1 MLFLRAIF
9 STFFLLVC
17 INAFSQFTD
26 DFTDGDFTA
35 NPAWTGDDTVFTIV
49 NISGNNM
56 LRSNKQIASTSFYLS
71 TPSTQVNDCQWEFYL
86 NLQFNTSSANYV
98 DIFLTSDQ
106 TNLLAPG
113 INGYFVRV
121 GNTQDDIC
129 LYKRVAG
136 VNTKIIDGID
146 GITNFSNN
154 ILKIKV
160 TRTLANV
167 WELYRDIT
175 GTGTNYFLEG
185 TVTDASIL
193 TSSVFGIFIAQST
206 NSFFNKHFFD
216 DFYAGPIIYDLTPPA
231 IVSATP
237 VSATELDV
245 LFDENVEL
253 ITSETALNYSVNNGI
268 GNPVSAVRDGLN
280 FKLVHL
286 TFSNSFIS
294 NSPYTLTVNNVED
307 YSNNAVTNATAN
319 FVYYLLST
327 ANYRDVVINEILA
340 DPDPQVG
347 LPNKEFIEIYN
358 PGNKYFQLSGWKF
371 SDGSSTGTLSNYI
384 LKPND
389 YLILCKSSDT
399 IYYKFFGPVM
409 GLNTWPALNN
419 TGDNITLQSN
429 TGTLIDAVNYSDT
442 WYGDAGKKNGGWT
455 LEQINPETPCSG
467 VNNWKASINPN
478 GGTPA
483 AQNSLYNNSPDTTK
497 PNLTS
502 VVMNTNFQADFF
514 FDKNMDSLS
523 LANAIYTIN
532 NGIAVTLV
540 QPIAPDFSG
549 VRLDFFPILD
559 SATAYTLTITN
570 ATDCPGNP
578 LNNNT
583 LLFGIGVKP
592 QPFELI
598 INEIF
603 ANPSN
608 PISLPEYEFVEL
620 YNTSGKVLLLD
631 GLLFSDA
638 VSSTTI
644 PKGVLL
650 PNGYVILCPSS
661 NQSLYSPYGYTIG
674 LTNWPSL
681 NNSGDNL
688 SLKNT
693 LNQII
698 SNVNYSDTWYK
709 NELKKNGGWTLEMID
724 PNNPCGEG
732 DNWAASTHASGG
744 TPGKI
749 NSVFG
754 NNPDTEGPKLL
765 KADALNDSTVL
776 LTFNETIDS
785 NSAVFASYII
795 DNGITVASRKISRK
809 TIELYLLNKLQ
820 IQTTY
825 TVEVNGLND
834 CIGNSIGTQN
844 KALFALPE
852 QAVPL
857 DVVINEVLFN
867 PRTGGS
873 DFVEIINRSQKNINL
888 LNWKLANHDNQ
899 TISNLKNISDTPYL
913 LKPGEYLVLTKDTV
927 NIRTEYPNAKPGRFV
942 QMASLPSY
950 NNSEGTVIL
959 INNLDEV
966 CDRFDYTEKMHFPLL
981 KDKKG
986 ISLERIDFNRPSSD
1000 ATNWHSAAENVGFAT
1015 PGFENSQFQAGEGT
1029 NELSLEPEIF
1039 SPDNDGYNDVLNIHY
1054 DFGEPGFVG
1063 SIFIYDNEG
1072 RIFRKL
1078 IQNELL
1084 ASKGTISWNG
1094 IGDNYEKA
1102 RIGIYIVFFE
1112 VYNLSGAVK
1121 RYKKPCVVGGFI
1133 GK

>member
-1 MLFLRAIF
+1 MLFFRVIF

-17 INAFSQFTD
+17 INTFAQFTD
-26 DFTDGDFTA
+26 DFSDGDFTA
-35 NPAWTGDDTVFTIV
+35 NPIWTGDDTVFTVI
-49 NISGNNM
+49 NSGGNNL

-106 TNLLAPG
+106 ANLLAPG

-129 LYKRVAG
+129 LYKRVSG
-136 VNTKIIDGID
+136 VNTKIIDGLD
-146 GITNFSNN
+146 GVTNFSNN
-154 ILKIKV
+154 ILKIKI

-167 WELYRDIT
+167 WELHRDIT
-175 GTGTNYFLEG
+175 GTGANYFLEG
-185 TVTDASIL
+185 TVTDASVL
-193 TSSVFGIFIAQST
+193 TSNSFGIFITQST

-216 DFYAGPIIYDLTPPA
+216 DFYVGPIIYDLTPPA

-253 ITSETALNYSVNNGI
+253 ITSETSLNYSVNNGI
-268 GNPVSAVRDGLN
+268 GTPISAIRDGLN

-286 TFSNSFIS
+286 TFANSFIS

-307 YSNNAVTNATAN
+307 YSNNVVTNATAN
-319 FVYYLLST
+319 FIYYLLST
-327 ANYRDVVINEILA
+327 ASYRDVVINEILA

-371 SDGSSTGTLSNYI
+371 SDGSSTDILSNYI

-389 YLILCKSSDT
+389 FLILCKSSDT

-429 TGTLIDAVNYSDT
+429 TNTLIDALSYSDT
-442 WYGDAGKKNGGWT
+442 WYGDAGKKSGGWT
-455 LEQINPETPCSG
+455 LEQINPETPCTG
-467 VNNWKASINPN
+467 LNNWKASNDPN

-483 AQNSLYNNSPDTTK
+483 AQNSLYNNNPDTTK
-497 PNLTS
+497 PNLIS
-502 VVMNTNFQADFF
+502 VLMNTNFQADFF
-514 FDKNMDSLS
+514 FDKSMDSLS
-523 LANAIYTIN
+523 LANATYALN
-532 NGIAVTLV
+532 NGITVTLV
-540 QPIAPDFSG
+540 QPIAPDFMG
-549 VRLDFFPILD
+549 VRLDFFPTLD

-570 ATDCPGNP
+570 ASDCPGNP

-592 QPFELI
+592 QPFEI
-598 INEIF
+598 VINEIF

-620 YNTSGKVLLLD
+620 YNSTGKVLLLD
-631 GLLFSDA
+631 GLLFSDPI
-638 VSSTTI
+638 SSTTI

-650 PNGYVILCPSS
+650 PNSYAILCPSS
-661 NQSLYSPYGYTIG
+661 NQNLYNPYGYTLG
-674 LTNWPSL
+674 LSSWPSL

-688 SLKNT
+688 SLKNA
-693 LNQII
+693 LNQIL
-698 SNVNYSDTWYK
+698 SNVNYSDAWYK
-709 NELKKNGGWTLEMID
+709 NELKINGGWTLEMID

-732 DNWAASTHASGG
+732 ENWAASIHSSGG

-749 NSVFG
+749 NSIFG

-765 KADALNDSTVL
+765 KANALNDSTVL
-776 LTFNETIDS
+776 LTFNEIIDS
-785 NSAVFASYII
+785 VSAVFASYSI
-795 DNGITVASRKISRK
+795 DNGITIASKKIDRK
-809 TIELYLLNKLQ
+809 TIVLNLLNKLQ

-825 TVEVNGLND
+825 TVLVSGLTD

-844 KALFALPE
+844 KAQFALPE
-852 QAVPL
+852 QANPL

-873 DFVEIINRSQKNINL
+873 DFVEVYNHSQKNINL
-888 LNWKLANHDNQ
+888 QNWKLANYDNQ
-899 TISNLKNISDTPYL
+899 TFSNLKTISDTPYL
-913 LKPGEYLVLTKDTV
+913 LKPGEYLVLTKDTI
-927 NIRTEYPNAKPGRFV
+927 NITVEYPNTKPGRFI
-942 QMASLPSY
+942 QMSSLPSY

-959 INNLDEV
+959 INNIDEV

-986 ISLERIDFNRPSSD
+986 ITLERIDFNRPTND
-1000 ATNWHSAAENVGFAT
+1000 VTNWHSAAESAGFAT

-1029 NELSLEPEIF
+1029 DEMSLEPEIF

-1084 ASKGTISWNG
+1084 ASKGTISWDG
-1094 IGDNYEKA
+1094 IGDHYEKA
-1102 RIGIYIVFFE
+1102 RIGIYIVYVE
-1112 VYNLSGAVK
+1112 VYNLSGAV
-1121 RYKKPCVVGGFI
+1121 RHYKKPCVVAGFI